1 MDEGRSSDRPNV
13 FVDDVEILGNMDP
26 DFFNDIVPDKLFLE
40 MVRDSCRAAGVQN
53 TTQQQEAV
61 N

>member
-13 FVDDVEILGNMDP
+13 FVDDVEILGNMDH

-40 MVRDSCRAAGVQN
+40 MVRDSCRVAGVQN
-53 TTQQQEAV
+53 TAQQQEVV

>member
-1 MDEGRSSDRPNV
+1 LDDDRKSDRPNV
-13 FVDDVEILGNMDP
+13 IVDDVEILGNMDP

-40 MVRDSCRAAGVQN
+40 MIRDSCRAAGVQN
-53 TTQQQEAV
+53 TNQQQEAV

>member
-1 MDEGRSSDRPNV
+1 MDEKLGLDRPNV

-40 MVRDSCRAAGVQN
+40 VVRDSCRMAGVQN
-53 TTQQQEAV
+53 TTQQREAV